1 MPVDA
6 TLSYGAASIAGRP
19 QPPAQFALPTLKEH
33 SMIRYSIFPLFL
45 LTPVLAMGQQT
56 VLPLISDVLDNA
68 AGAQITIQGQGF
80 GTAKPQV
87 TLSGQSL
94 TVVSSSDTSVVATVP
109 ASFTPGTYVVTLQ
122 NSATKLLGLL
132 TAEIGQADGV
142 TGATGP
148 AGPQGPQGVAGPMGS
163 PGAQGAVGPQGP
175 AGPIGA
181 TGPVGA
187 AGPAGPFGAA
197 GAPGPAGLAGA
208 PGAIGPVGPQ
218 GATGITGPAG
228 VQGQPGPQ
236 GITGPVGN
244 QGAAGLPIYNFASN
258 ILITPASP
266 LSAPPTL
273 FNGSVLGE
281 TNSVYT
287 AGDTSTVP
295 ASVALGIPV
304 GCTASNF
311 QASVL
316 GSGAEN
322 SSGLTGPD
330 LAQLEVNGSPAL
342 SCPITPS
349 NNSTTVSCSSSSSYP
364 IVAGSLVSVSL
375 LSGNPGNYFYA
386 NVLINFSCQ

>member
-1 MPVDA
+1 M
-6 TLSYGAASIAGRP
+6 T
-19 QPPAQFALPTLKEH
+19 
-33 SMIRYSIFPLFL
+33 RYFLFPLFL
-45 LTPVLAMGQQT
+45 LTPVLAMSQQT
-56 VLPLISDVLDNA
+56 SLPLISDVLDNA
-68 AGAQITIQGQGF
+68 AGTQITIQGQGF
-80 GTAKPQV
+80 GTSKPLV

-94 TVVSSSDTSVVATVP
+94 TVVASSDTSVVATVP
-109 ASFTPGTYVVTLQ
+109 STFTPGTYVVSVQ
-122 NSATKLLGLL
+122 NSATRLLALL
-132 TAEIGQADGV
+132 PAEIGPADGV

-148 AGPQGPQGVAGPMGS
+148 AGPQGPQGAAGPVGAT
-163 PGAQGAVGPQGP
+163 GAQGATGARGP
-175 AGPIGA
+175 AGPAGA

-187 AGPAGPFGAA
+187 VGPVGPIGAA

-208 PGAIGPVGPQ
+208 PGAIGPVGLQ
-218 GATGITGPAG
+218 GATGTTGPAG
-228 VQGQPGPQ
+228 VQGQSGPQ

-258 ILITPASP
+258 ILITSTLN

-295 ASVALGIPV
+295 ASVELGIPV

-311 QASVL
+311 QASVI
-316 GSGAEN
+316 GSVSEY
-322 SSGLTGPD
+322 SSGLAGPD

-342 SCPITPS
+342 SCPITPHAS
-349 NNSTTVSCSSSSSYP
+349 VSCSSSASYP
-364 IVAGSLVSVSL
+364 IAAGSLVSVSL
-375 LSGNPGNYFYA
+375 LSGNPGNYGNA